1 MKRKAMQ
8 VQQLLKVSN
17 DLKRFSINKD
27 AIEVIRAL
35 EGEIAVVAMCG
46 SKGSGKSWL
55 LNQVL

>member
-1 MKRKAMQ
+1 MQ
-8 VQQLLKVSN
+8 VQELLKVSN